1 MFVMDA
7 KREEELRY
15 WNSFSVHVWYEPL
28 QELTFPSSFLSYAP
42 PPQLGRAPL
51 AWVVAQ
57 AEGVWVAQPRV
68 SVEEARACVAYQ
80 ERLLASL
87 VNDAALSASVAPD
100 ARIYPTMTIVR
111 F

>member
-28 QELTFPSSFLSYAP
+28 QELTFPSSFLS
-42 PPQLGRAPL
+42 
-51 AWVVAQ
+51 
-57 AEGVWVAQPRV
+57 V